1 MPVYVCTG
9 DIYGIVCMCAYRI
22 YMYIVCMCAVR
33 AHFTCHYIA
42 IYIFMARK
50 NILSL
55 YCRVYQICYIRRE
68 EYICHY
74 FDVYIKIAI
83 TVCT

>member
-1 MPVYVCTG
+1 MSVYVCTG

-33 AHFTCHYIA
+33 VRFTCHYIA
-42 IYIFMARK
+42 IY
-50 NILSL
+50 
-55 YCRVYQICYIRRE
+55 QICYIRRGK
-68 EYICHY
+68 YICHY
-74 FDVYIKIAI
+74 FDVYNKIAI